1 MNGIRPSVTPA
12 VLAVSAAGA
21 VLLAWWLTLQALPV
35 RDTPWHFLF
44 NSGFGGVMFAGGVAG
59 FRRAA
64 RWGGARSAFGRALRD
79 LSLGALAYGSALFV
93 WTAYTFLGTSVP
105 VFSLADA
112 AWFVSYLFF
121 IRGMVRMTRSL
132 PVSYDRGRLV
142 AAYLVPFAAVVL
154 ALIVAYPYLWEGNLA
169 GVVINIAYFGFDMVL
184 LCLALVSL
192 TLWGGR
198 LGPFL
203 LVLTVGL
210 VDLAVADVVYT
221 IRFGAGVYYNADAA
235 DLLYAIAC
243 FVVASAIIA
252 YLPSPPE
259 KRPAARS

>member
-1 MNGIRPSVTPA
+1 MNALRSPRGPWVPA
-12 VLAVSAAGA
+12 VHAAGA
-21 VLLAWWLTLQALPV
+21 ALLVWWLALQAQPV

-44 NSGFGGVMFAGGVAG
+44 NSGFGAVMFAGGVVG

-64 RWGGARSAFGRALRD
+64 AWGGTHSAFGRALRD
-79 LSLGALAYGSALFV
+79 LSAGAMVYGTALFI
-93 WTAYTFLGTSVP
+93 WTAYALLGTAVP

-112 AWFVSYLFF
+112 AWFVSYAFF

-132 PVSYDRGRLV
+132 PVISARARL
-142 AAYLVPFAAVVL
+142 AAAFVVPFLAVAV
-154 ALIVAYPYLWEGNLA
+154 AGAVAYPYLWEGNMA
-169 GVVINIAYFGFDMVL
+169 GVVINIAYFGSDMVL
-184 LCLALVSL
+184 LCLALVAL
-192 TLWGGR
+192 ALWGGR

-221 IRFGAGVYYNADAA
+221 IRFGAGTYYNADAA

-243 FVVASAIIA
+243 YVVAAAIVA
-252 YLPSPPE
+252 YLPAPPGPA
-259 KRPAARS
+259 RPGRS